1 MKGNLFCAIIF
12 FILPFC
18 VFNVLMAAV
27 PTFNS
32 VTTDDIDSD
41 GEIDQLTI
49 VFSENVDIGDPG
61 GAGDGLDCLN
71 VVGYTIANGDHSG
84 NDVPSL
90 VVSLVESGSYDT
102 DATPDVNYTQVN
114 PSFIESVSTAQELA
128 EGYTFNTTTDGA
140 SPVVRNVTSSDP
152 DGTYTLTDLVVVVVE
167 FSENVVVTGIP
178 RIALNSGGIA
188 YYSSG
193 TGSDTLNFNYTVG
206 AGQNSA
212 DLDYTAINALTL
224 AGGTINDGVGNNAV
238 PDLPNPGDP
247 GSLGQNKNIDIDTP
261 PRVTDVTSTNPNF
274 PYYNAGTNIDIN
286 IVFSE
291 IVSVTGGPPTLDL
304 NSGGIALYSSGTDSD
319 TLNFN
324 YTVGAG
330 QNSADLDYTGTGALN
345 LNGGTI
351 RDIDGAAD
359 DANLTLPVPGA
370 AGSLGANKNLII
382 DTVPPQML
390 TAVFLDWDEN
400 DIDVGDYII
409 VGFDEP
415 MKLNCFNSSD
425 FVLLNS
431 AFGDTFG
438 TGSSLIDDVPD
449 DNFINI
455 VLGNNPSLNLTDIW
469 SAPGLDMPSGL
480 GIRSGSTLCATDLA
494 NNSAPDGPE
503 IDISGGGFNV
513 IETVTVSDGANIYT
527 NPDASSVLLDVN
539 ISVTFDLQ
547 FVPSFI
553 AVWYDVGADPDGVGG
568 NPDDRMAI
576 ASGSG
581 TSWTA
586 TIPASDLEIVEGV
599 IVRFLTDVDGLRH
612 YSDGSETSG
621 GSIPWRF
628 RIIYEQKDRVT
639 IRNNI
644 INPKNGEFAYI
655 NIVTSKSEKISV
667 AVYDLNGDPVA
678 ELFKQKRMPGS
689 NLITWDGKNRRGKIV
704 VPGVYFIVVKVG
716 GKRYVKKVLVV
727 R

>member
-12 FILPFC
+12 FILLFYVC
-18 VFNVLMAAV
+18 NVLMAAV

-41 GEIDQLTI
+41 GQIDQLTI

-71 VVGYTIANGDHSG
+71 VVGYTIAIGDHSG

-102 DATPDVNYTQVN
+102 DATPDVTYTQVN
-114 PSFIESVSTAQELA
+114 PSYIESVSTAEELA

-140 SPVVRNVTSSDP
+140 SPVVRNVTSSNL

-188 YYSSG
+188 LYSSG

-212 DLDYTAINALTL
+212 DIDYSAINALTL

-238 PDLPNPGDP
+238 LTLPIPGGA
-247 GSLGQNKNIDIDTP
+247 GSLGQNKDIVIDTP
-261 PRVTDVTSTNPNF
+261 PRVTNVTATNLNG
-274 PYYNAGTNIDIN
+274 YYNAGTNIDIN
-286 IVFSE
+286 IVFNES
-291 IVSVTGGPPTLDL
+291 VSVAGGPPTLDL
-304 NSGGIALYSSGTDSD
+304 NSGGTAIYNGGTGTA
-319 TLNFN
+319 TLAFT
-324 YTVGAG
+324 YTVAG
-330 QNSADLDYTGTGALN
+330 GENSADLDYTGTGALN

-359 DANLTLPVPGA
+359 DANPTLPVPGA

-390 TAVFLDWDEN
+390 TAVFLDVDGN

-415 MKLNCFNSSD
+415 MRLNCANSSD

-438 TGSSLIDDVPD
+438 TGSSLIDDVPN

-455 VLGNNPSLNLTDIW
+455 VLGNNPFLNLTDIW

-480 GIRSGSTLCATDLA
+480 GIRSGGTLCAADLA

-527 NPDASSVLLDVN
+527 NPDASSALLDVN

-553 AVWYDVGADPDGVGG
+553 AVWYDVGADPDGFVSG
-568 NPDDRMAI
+568 NPNDRMAI
-576 ASGSG
+576 ASPSG

-586 TIPASDLEIVEGV
+586 TIPASDSEIVEGV
-599 IVRFLTDVDGLRH
+599 IVRFLIDVDGLRH

-621 GSIPWRF
+621 GGIPWRF
-628 RIIYEQKDRVT
+628 RIIYEQTDRVT

-644 INPKNGEFAYI
+644 INPKNGDLAYI
-655 NIVTSKSEKISV
+655 NIVTSKSEQISV
-667 AVYDLNGDPVA
+667 TVYDLNGDPVT

-704 VPGVYFIVVKVG
+704 VPDVYFIVVKVG

>member
-32 VTTDDIDSD
+32 VTTDDIDSN
-41 GEIDQLTI
+41 GQIDQLTI
-49 VFSENVDIGDPG
+49 VFSEIVNIDDSGEPPD
-61 GAGDGLDCLN
+61 DGLNCLN
-71 VVGYTIANGDHSG
+71 VVGYTIADGDYSRD
-84 NDVPSL
+84 DVPSL
-90 VVSLVESGSYDT
+90 VISLVESGSYDT

-114 PSFIESVSTAQELA
+114 PSFIESVSTSDDIA

-140 SPVVRNVTSSDP
+140 SPVVRNVTSSNL

-167 FSENVVVTGIP
+167 FSENVVVTGNP

-212 DLDYTAINALTL
+212 DIDYTAINALTL

-238 PDLPNPGDP
+238 LTLPIPGGA
-247 GSLGQNKNIDIDTP
+247 GSLGQNKDIVIDTP
-261 PRVTDVTSTNPNF
+261 PSVTDVTATNPND
-274 PYYNAGTNIDIN
+274 YYNAGTNIDIN
-286 IVFSE
+286 IVFNES
-291 IVSVTGGPPTLDL
+291 VSVTGGPPTLDL
-304 NSGGIALYSSGTDSD
+304 NSGGTAIYNGGTGTA
-319 TLNFN
+319 TLAFT
-324 YTVGAG
+324 YTVAG
-330 QNSADLDYTGTGALN
+330 GENSADLDYTGTGALN
-345 LNGGTI
+345 LNVGTI

-370 AGSLGANKNLII
+370 GGSLGANKNLII

-400 DIDVGDYII
+400 DIDVEDYII

-527 NPDASSVLLDVN
+527 NPDASSLLLDVN

-568 NPDDRMAI
+568 NLDDRMAI

-644 INPKNGEFAYI
+644 INPKNGELAYI

-667 AVYDLNGDPVA
+667 TVYDLNGDPVA